1 MESGDYYF
9 YAVLLVCFR
18 YKAYKDVT
26 NKSKELET
34 KQDALTQEKAK
45 ADEQIHSAMESKQR
59 VEGRIAEL
67 LAALQEAEKERKSES
82 QRKPPMPRNSKE
94 KVLRISKTKPS
105 VSDEAVQTL
114 TYRSPR
120 DETNTTDEA
129 KNPNNFNLL
138 TAKPSINDGSV
149 QTITALEKVPGED
162 NATQDNFYLDEL
174 QNISNLL
181 AQEKNMRV
189 TLQNELKILG
199 EESEKKVKLASTEAA
214 QSIISEYTKKIQVL
228 EDQVKVMEEQRSAD
242 STTID
247 NLDDQVS
254 YFYFL

>member
-1 MESGDYYF
+1 M
-9 YAVLLVCFR
+9 
-18 YKAYKDVT
+18 T

-45 ADEQIHSAMESKQR
+45 VDEQMHSAMESKQR

-67 LAALQEAEKERKSES
+67 LAALQEAEKERKSARE
-82 QRKPPMPRNSKE
+82 RKPKIPRNNADKI
-94 KVLRISKTKPS
+94 LLISKTKPS

-120 DETNTTDEA
+120 DEAKMTNEA
-129 KNPNNFNLL
+129 QNHNILDL
-138 TAKPSINDGSV
+138 AAVKPSLDHGAT
-149 QTITALEKVPGED
+149 QTLTFRSAPEKVPGAD
-162 NATQDNFYLDEL
+162 NTTQDNFYLEEL

-181 AQEKNMRV
+181 VQEKDMRV
-189 TLQNELKILG
+189 ALQHELKVLS
-199 EESEKKVKLASTEAA
+199 EESEKKVKLAFTEAN
-214 QSIISEYTKKIQVL
+214 QSIVSEYIQKIQVL
-228 EDQVKVMEEQRSAD
+228 EDQVKVMEEQRAVD

-254 YFYFL
+254 YLVRIC